1 MLYNKY
7 IANFVIALLIFSVW
21 SKAIA
26 EPIDINTATAQELDE
41 SLPGIGP
48 SKAEVII
55 NYRNKH
61 GPFKSLDDL
70 DNVPGIGPKIL
81 ERISDSIK
89 FENTAINN
97 TAINNTLTD
106 QAPVK
111 SEPVNNEV
119 KPFSWFY

>member
-1 MLYNKY
+1 MLHNKY
-7 IANFVIALLIFSVW
+7 IANFIMALLIFSVW

-41 SLPGIGP
+41 ALPGIGP

-55 NYRNKH
+55 SYRNKH

-81 ERISDSIK
+81 ERISDTVK
-89 FENTAINN
+89 FENTAIKDKP
-97 TAINNTLTD
+97 AD

-111 SEPVNNEV
+111 SNSVNNNEV